1 MDSKFR
7 KKKEVKIIDNIICD
21 DICCDETY
29 LLNEIVKNTSIE
41 TPENIPEI
49 IDENSANYTEKC
61 PKKRGDIQYQC
72 SLCDI
77 QFTRKDNYDR
87 HLFTQKHMIKTTP
100 TSNIEN
106 EDTLRCNVCNITYNS
121 KKDLKR
127 HFGTKKHLINIGE
140 LQKSSIF
147 KCDICN
153 IVFNKK
159 TILNKHILSKSHI
172 VKEGSLNNGRN
183 KTNKKKVEDT
193 MNSETLA
200 YLDIINKMLVE
211 NKELRNFFVGQNQEL
226 IKVMVEQNTKLIE
239 SSTKTNSVSNNTSN
253 IIHGNVNNHRF
264 NINFFLNEHCKD
276 AINLP
281 DFIENIEVSHIDLEN
296 NAQLGFVDGI
306 SKIILDNMKQ
316 LSVYER
322 PIHCTDT
329 KRETMYIKC
338 NDKWSKE
345 DSEEKLHKAIQ
356 NVSYKGIGVLNEW
369 KESNPEYKDI
379 NSDFSEKCLIMTKH
393 TMAGYNRD
401 SFYPKIIKNISKE
414 TVLDKTQIE

>member
-1 MDSKFR
+1 MGEVFR
-7 KKKEVKIIDNIICD
+7 RKKEVIFSSQNNCNDKCSENSCTID
-21 DICCDETY
+21 E
-29 LLNEIVKNTSIE
+29 NEKNTS
-41 TPENIPEI
+41 
-49 IDENSANYTEKC
+49 EKY
-61 PKKRGDIQYQC
+61 PKKIIESGNNTGVNYAENDPPKRGNQC
-72 SLCDI
+72 SLCNI
-77 QFTRKDNYDR
+77 EFARKDNYDR
-87 HLFTQKHMIKTTP
+87 HLLSKKHITNSKLN
-100 TSNIEN
+100 SE
-106 EDTLRCNVCNITYNS
+106 ELYCNVCNIKYSS

-127 HFGTKKHLINIGE
+127 HFGTNKHLINIGE
-140 LQKSSIF
+140 LQKSTIF
-147 KCDICN
+147 ECEICN

-183 KTNKKKVEDT
+183 NKKKVEDT